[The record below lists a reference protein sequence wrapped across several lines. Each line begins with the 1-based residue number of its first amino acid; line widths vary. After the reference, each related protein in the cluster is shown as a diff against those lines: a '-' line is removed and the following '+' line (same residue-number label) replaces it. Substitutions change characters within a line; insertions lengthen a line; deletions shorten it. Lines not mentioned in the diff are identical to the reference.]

1 MCFFSL
7 NESYAINSVIFSLS
21 LMALSFVDDYVD
33 DVEPVP
39 DNSALSSAG
48 HILCLIFSS
57 IIYAAD
63 SLYP

>member
-39 DNSALSSAG
+39 DNLPELLDFAEDLDEGFLLSS
-48 HILCLIFSS
+48 FS
-57 IIYAAD
+57 
-63 SLYP
+63 LTKM

>member
-7 NESYAINSVIFSLS
+7 NEAYAINSVIFSLS

-39 DNSALSSAG
+39 DNLPELLDFAEDLDEG
-48 HILCLIFSS
+48 FLFSS
-57 IIYAAD
+57 F
-63 SLYP
+63 SLTKM